1 MDGTF
6 VALLTLMAF
15 LTFRTLVPF
24 MAFGAF
30 LAVLPVLPVVPVV
43 PFSTAFRAGVD
54 ARVLA
59 MLVPMRLS
67 CRFAALRLALAFAP
81 VTSFAGVSA
90 FPGIAGIAGVTTLA
104 TFAFAG
110 CARFTALALG
120 LGLGGRLHG
129 LASLLRLGWR

>member
-30 LAVLPVLPVVPVV
+30 LAVLPVL

-90 FPGIAGIAGVTTLA
+90 FPGIAGVTTLA

-120 LGLGGRLHG
+120 LGLGGHLHG